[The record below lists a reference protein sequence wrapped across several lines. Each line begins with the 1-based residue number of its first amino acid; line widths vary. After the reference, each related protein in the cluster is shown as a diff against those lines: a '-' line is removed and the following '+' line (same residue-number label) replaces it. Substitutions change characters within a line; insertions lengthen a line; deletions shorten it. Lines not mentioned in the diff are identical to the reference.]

1 MKPLISF
8 AIPTYN
14 FGAFIGETINTI
26 ETHTNTLTEDQ
37 FEIVVLD
44 GGSNDQ
50 TDEVMEELGS
60 RYRNIR
66 YIKNSGRGGID
77 KDLNSVAEAA
87 QGEFI
92 WLFSA
97 DDLLVPG
104 WDTQLAPLLSG
115 QSDIVLVPA
124 VLCDFQMKPLR
135 PNPIFTLH
143 DDTDPITFDF
153 TSDDSTLDH
162 YLSNIATL
170 EAMFSFMSAI
180 VIKRSLWHS
189 VPVREDYFGT
199 CWAHCARLMP
209 LFHSNLTITYLN
221 RYLINK
227 RGDNDSFM
235 EHGFVNR
242 IGIAV
247 NGWERIIN
255 EFFDNSNHRQLLF
268 SALRKDMPL
277 LLFIYAKVTANAKDE
292 VNKLDRMLDTLYKDI
307 QLPFRKRLYFLIY
320 KAMPTSRLLN
330 RFIQPLMPHLKRLR
344 HKLKSAFT

>member
-1 MKPLISF
+1 MTPLISF

-14 FGAFIGETINTI
+14 FGAFIGDTIKTI
-26 ETHTNTLTEDQ
+26 EDHATTLSDDQ

-50 TDEVMEELGS
+50 TNEVMAELS
-60 RYRNIR
+60 ARYRNIR
-66 YIKNSGRGGID
+66 YIQNSARGGID
-77 KDLNSVAEAA
+77 KDLNSVVDAA
-87 QGEFI
+87 RGEFI

-104 WDTQLAPLLSG
+104 WDAHLAPLLSG

-124 VLCDFQMKPLR
+124 ILCDFKMKPLR

-143 DDTDPITFDF
+143 DDTDPITFKF
-153 TSDDSTLDH
+153 SENDSTLDS
-162 YLSNIATL
+162 YLSKIATL

-180 VIKRSLWHS
+180 VIKSSIWHS
-189 VPVREDYFGT
+189 VPAREDYYGT
-199 CWAHCARLMP
+199 CWAHCARLIP
-209 LFHSNLTITYLN
+209 LIHTNLSITYLN

-242 IGIAV
+242 IRIAV

-255 EFFDNSNHRQLLF
+255 EFFDDNNHRQILF

-277 LLFIYAKVTANAKDE
+277 LLFIYAKVTAQSKHEVDE
-292 VNKLDRMLDTLYKDI
+292 LDNMLATLYNNVK
-307 QLPFRKRLYFLIY
+307 LPFQTKIYLLIY
-320 KAMPTSRLLN
+320 KVITTSRLLN
-330 RFIQPLMPHLKRLR
+330 RFIQPLMPHLKRFR
-344 HKLKSAFT
+344 HKLKSLFR